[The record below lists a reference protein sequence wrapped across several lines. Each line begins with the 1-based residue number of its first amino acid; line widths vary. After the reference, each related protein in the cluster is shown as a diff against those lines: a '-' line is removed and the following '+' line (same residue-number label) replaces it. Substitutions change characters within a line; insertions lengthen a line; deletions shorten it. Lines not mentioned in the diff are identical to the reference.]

1 MLFQTTPAHEEL
13 RAKIRAFA
21 EEEIKP
27 LAFLLDQN
35 NEFPDE
41 AVQKMGQLG
50 WLGLPFPKE
59 YGGAGLDILSYAMA
73 VEELARV
80 DGGAGVILSAHV
92 SLGAWPI
99 FAYGTEE
106 QKKKYLLPEMRGEK
120 EGTFALT
127 EPGAGSDAGAMKTT
141 AVKDGDYYI
150 INGRKTFI
158 TAAPVADFVVVFAV
172 TDKSKGSHGITAFIV
187 ERDTPGFSTG
197 KKERKMGVCG
207 SPTSDVIL
215 NNCRVHKD
223 QILGKEGE
231 GFIMAM
237 KTLDSGRLVVAAQCL
252 GIAQGAMDEAVK
264 YVKERQQFG
273 RAIGKFQGIQFMLAD
288 METKINCARALI
300 YDTAQ
305 KKDLGMDITKEAAMA
320 KYFASEMCNEVAA
333 KALQLHG
340 GYGYMKDYPIERIFR
355 NARVTTIYEGTS
367 QIQQIVIAK
376 QLLK

>member
-1 MLFQTTPAHEEL
+1 MIHTEMQEL
-13 RAKIRAFA
+13 IRRSVRDFA
-21 EEEIKP
+21 LKEVAP
-27 LAFLLDQN
+27 LAAQIDETGEFPNELYQKLAQN
-35 NEFPDE
+35 NYFGITIPREC
-41 AVQKMGQLG
+41 GG
-50 WLGLPFPKE
+50 T
-59 YGGAGLDILSYAMA
+59 GAGYVVMCIVM
-73 VEELARV
+73 EELARV
-80 DGGAGVILSAHV
+80 CVSTTLHV
-92 SLGAWPI
+92 TSPNTLLGLPLAN
-99 FAYGTEE
+99 YGTPE
-106 QKKKYLLPEMRGEK
+106 QKERYLLPEMRGEK

-127 EPGAGSDAGAMKTT
+127 EPGAGSDAASMKTT

-150 INGRKTFI
+150 LNGRKTFI

-172 TDKSKGSHGITAFIV
+172 TDRSKGTRGITAFIV
-187 ERDTPGFSTG
+187 ERGTPGFSTG

-215 NNCRVHKD
+215 DHVRVHKS

-231 GFIMAM
+231 GFLMAM
-237 KTLDSGRLVVAAQCL
+237 KTLDSGRIVVAAQCL
-252 GIAQGAMDEAVK
+252 GIAQSAMDEAVK

-273 RAIGKFQGIQFMLAD
+273 RPIGNFQGIQFMLSD

-305 KKDLGMDITKEAAMA
+305 KKDLGMNITKEAAMA

-376 QLLK
+376 HLLK

>member
-1 MLFQTTPAHEEL
+1 MIHTEMQEL
-13 RAKIRAFA
+13 VRRSVRDFA
-21 EEEIKP
+21 LKEVAP
-27 LAFLLDQN
+27 LAAQIDETG
-35 NEFPDE
+35 EFPQE
-41 AVQKMGQLG
+41 LYQKLARNNYFGITI
-50 WLGLPFPKE
+50 PRE
-59 YGGAGLDILSYAMA
+59 YGGVDAGYVVMA
-73 VEELARV
+73 IVMEELARACV
-80 DGGAGVILSAHV
+80 STTLHV
-92 SLGAWPI
+92 TTPNTLLGIPLAR
-99 FAYGTEE
+99 YGTEE

-340 GYGYMKDYPIERIFR
+340 GYGYMKDYSIERIFR

>member
-1 MLFQTTPAHEEL
+1 MIHTDMQKL
-13 RAKIRAFA
+13 IRKSVRDFA
-21 EEEIKP
+21 QKEVAP
-27 LAFLLDQN
+27 LAAQIDETG
-35 NEFPDE
+35 EFPDE
-41 AVQKMGQLG
+41 LYQKLAKNNYFGITI
-50 WLGLPFPKE
+50 PKE
-59 YGGAGLDILSYAMA
+59 YGETGAGYVVMCIVM
-73 VEELARV
+73 EELARV
-80 DGGAGVILSAHV
+80 CV
-92 SLGAWPI
+92 STTLHITSPNTLLGLPLAN
-99 FAYGTEE
+99 YGTPE
-106 QKKKYLLPEMRGEK
+106 QKKRYLLPEMRGEK

-127 EPGAGSDAGAMKTT
+127 EPGAGSDAASMKTT
-141 AVKDGDYYI
+141 AVRDGDYYI
-150 INGRKTFI
+150 LNGRKTFI

-172 TDKSKGSHGITAFIV
+172 TDRSKGTRGITAFLV
-187 ERDTPGFSTG
+187 ERGTPGFSTG

-215 NNCRVHKD
+215 DRVRVHKS

-231 GFIMAM
+231 GFLMAM
-237 KTLDSGRLVVAAQCL
+237 KTLDSGRIVVAAQCL
-252 GIAQGAMDEAVK
+252 GIAQSAMDEAVK

-273 RAIGKFQGIQFMLAD
+273 RAIGNFQGIQFMLSD

-305 KKDLGMDITKEAAMA
+305 KKDLGMNITKEAAMA
-320 KYFASEMCNEVAA
+320 KYFASEMCNDVAA

>member
-1 MLFQTTPAHEEL
+1 MIHTEMQNLV
-13 RAKIRAFA
+13 RKSVRDFA
-21 EEEIKP
+21 LKEVAP
-27 LAFLLDQN
+27 LAAQIDETG
-35 NEFPDE
+35 EFPDE
-41 AVQKMGQLG
+41 LYQKLAKNNYFGITI
-50 WLGLPFPKE
+50 PRE
-59 YGGAGLDILSYAMA
+59 YGGTGAGYVVMA
-73 VEELARV
+73 IVMEELARV
-80 DGGAGVILSAHV
+80 CVSTTLHV
-92 SLGAWPI
+92 TSPNTLLGLPLAN
-99 FAYGTEE
+99 YGTEE
-106 QKKKYLLPEMRGEK
+106 QKQRYLVPEMRGEK

-127 EPGAGSDAGAMKTT
+127 EPGAGSDAGSMKTT
-141 AVKDGDYYI
+141 AVRDGDYYV

-172 TDKSKGSHGITAFIV
+172 TDRSKGTRGITAFIV
-187 ERDTPGFSTG
+187 DRDTPGFSTG

-215 NNCRVHKD
+215 DHVRVHKS

-231 GFIMAM
+231 GFTMAM
-237 KTLDSGRLVVAAQCL
+237 KTLDSGRIVVAAQCL

-273 RAIGKFQGIQFMLAD
+273 RPLAKFQAIQFMLAD
-288 METKINCARALI
+288 METKIACARALI

-305 KKDLGMDITKEAAMA
+305 KKDQGMSITKEAAMA

-367 QIQQIVIAK
+367 QIQQMVIAK
-376 QLLK
+376 QILK

>member
-1 MLFQTTPAHEEL
+1 MIHTEMQEL
-13 RAKIRAFA
+13 VRRSVRDFA
-21 EEEIKP
+21 LKEVAP
-27 LAFLLDQN
+27 LAAQIDETG
-35 NEFPDE
+35 EFPQE
-41 AVQKMGQLG
+41 LYQKLARNNYFGITI
-50 WLGLPFPKE
+50 PRE
-59 YGGAGLDILSYAMA
+59 YGGVDAGYVVMA
-73 VEELARV
+73 IVMEELARV
-80 DGGAGVILSAHV
+80 CVSTTLHV
-92 SLGAWPI
+92 TTPNTLLGIPLAR
-99 FAYGTEE
+99 YGTEE

-273 RAIGKFQGIQFMLAD
+273 RAIGKFQGIQF
-288 METKINCARALI
+288 I
-300 YDTAQ
+300 
-305 KKDLGMDITKEAAMA
+305 
-320 KYFASEMCNEVAA
+320 
-333 KALQLHG
+333 
-340 GYGYMKDYPIERIFR
+340 
-355 NARVTTIYEGTS
+355 
-367 QIQQIVIAK
+367 
-376 QLLK
+376 